1 MIGSVGSIGG
11 GVVKG
16 VGALGGGIWEGV
28 SGKNREKVKPV
39 REEVS
44 EDDEGKS
51 TSADQGMQG
60 GGGPGGERSFF

>member
-1 MIGSVGSIGG
+1 MGSVGSIGG

-39 REEVS
+39 GEEVS

-51 TSADQGMQG
+51 ASADQGMQG
-60 GGGPGGERSFF
+60 GAGGGGERSFF

>member
-1 MIGSVGSIGG
+1 MGSVGSIGG

-39 REEVS
+39 GEEVS
-44 EDDEGKS
+44 EDEGKS
-51 TSADQGMQG
+51 ASADQGMQG
-60 GGGPGGERSFF
+60 GGGSGGGEKSFF

>member
-1 MIGSVGSIGG
+1 MGSVGSIGG

-39 REEVS
+39 GEEEVS

-51 TSADQGMQG
+51 ASADQGMQG
-60 GGGPGGERSFF
+60 RGGGGGEKSFF

>member
-1 MIGSVGSIGG
+1 MGSVGSIGG

-28 SGKNREKVKPV
+28 SGKNREKVKSV
-39 REEVS
+39 GEEVS

-51 TSADQGMQG
+51 ASADQGMQG
-60 GGGPGGERSFF
+60 RSGGGGEKSFF